1 MSIAQSQVYD
11 RAYLERP
18 LPVFGED
25 LLRRFDAFILD
36 DSLYGEYA
44 VRQRL
49 IKRCVPKRLY
59 SVALEA
65 LSKGGTALSTD
76 NAAVVVEVI
85 EIPQHLSILS
95 HPGANFDKLS
105 GSCKRIARLQSC
117 GRKSPM
123 AGICA
128 NTTDTELTAWNSAS
142 VPGK

>member
-105 GSCKRIARLQSC
+105 GYV
-117 GRKSPM
+117 
-123 AGICA
+123 
-128 NTTDTELTAWNSAS
+128 SAS
-142 VPGK
+142 PVFNHAEERAQWQAFVQIQLILN